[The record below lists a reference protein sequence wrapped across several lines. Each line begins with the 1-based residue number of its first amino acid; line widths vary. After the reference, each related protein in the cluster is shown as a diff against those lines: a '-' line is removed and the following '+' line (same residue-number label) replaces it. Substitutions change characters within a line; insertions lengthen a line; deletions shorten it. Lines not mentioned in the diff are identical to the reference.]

1 MKLIQNDLWE
11 GLPSPSPTKTGEE
24 LRDEGSEKVTRNAP
38 DEWLALCDAI
48 IRQLARSG
56 EEFTAEEVRM
66 WCGNPPHP
74 NAIGA
79 RFLVASKARII
90 TRTGYRNATRPEA
103 HARVLRVY
111 RGNL

>member
-1 MKLIQNDLWE
+1 MRFIQNDLWE
-11 GLPSPSPTKTGEE
+11 GLGSPSPAKTGEE
-24 LRDEGSEKVTRNAP
+24 LRDDGANKVTGNSP
-38 DEWLALCDAI
+38 NEWVALCDAI

-66 WCGNPPHP
+66 WCGNPPRQ

-79 RFLVASKARII
+79 RFLAATKARII